1 MDKVKDM
8 QELVSLS
15 EKELEHILGNDVNAG
30 LLWNCLHTQPMTPSS
45 TNSSSSSKNRGKGKD
60 RSITRTGKL
69 STN

>member
-15 EKELEHILGNDVNAG
+15 EKELENILGNDVNAG
-30 LLWNCLHTQPMTPSS
+30 LLWNCLHTQPTAPSS
-45 TNSSSSSKNRGKGKD
+45 TNSSSSSKNRKGKD
-60 RSITRTGKL
+60 RDTTRTGKL